1 MSARARGDRATV
13 LFVIQR
19 EDAEIFTPNDTT
31 DPTFG
36 ATLRAAAAAD
46 VQVRA
51 VRCHVTQESICLDRQ
66 IPVQLDDDLADSY
79 NRSRSEDS
87 H

>member
-1 MSARARGDRATV
+1 

-19 EDAEIFTPNDTT
+19 DDAEVFTPNDAT

-36 ATLRAAAAAD
+36 ATLRAATAAG
-46 VQVRA
+46 VLIRA
-51 VRCHVTQESICLDRQ
+51 VRCQVSQQNICLDRQ
-66 IPVQLDDDLADSY
+66 IPVQLDDDLADGY
-79 NRSRSEDS
+79 NRSRSEDD